1 MTLKASKN
9 PEGSNKAIEYI
20 FDVEY
25 MKKMLQFHR
34 KVNEVESL
42 LGVYISSTDL
52 NKEAMVIF
60 SYIQNLFSTK
70 QVRSQLASPIVLLFD
85 PELGNNKL
93 QIKVLNI
100 HSLFLDQSPLF
111 NELPYKFNLQ
121 NIDETGLD
129 VLFYGQEHFDTMT
142 IVDERMKIN

>member
-9 PEGSNKAIEYI
+9 PEGSNKPIEYI

-60 SYIQNLFSTK
+60 SYI
-70 QVRSQLASPIVLLFD
+70 
-85 PELGNNKL
+85 
-93 QIKVLNI
+93 
-100 HSLFLDQSPLF
+100 
-111 NELPYKFNLQ
+111 
-121 NIDETGLD
+121 
-129 VLFYGQEHFDTMT
+129 
-142 IVDERMKIN
+142 

>member
-9 PEGSNKAIEYI
+9 PEGSNKPIEYI
-20 FDVEY
+20 FGVEY
-25 MKKMLQFHR
+25 MEKMLQFHR

-42 LGVYISSTDL
+42 LGVYISSTYL

-93 QIKVLNI
+93 
-100 HSLFLDQSPLF
+100 
-111 NELPYKFNLQ
+111 
-121 NIDETGLD
+121 
-129 VLFYGQEHFDTMT
+129 
-142 IVDERMKIN
+142 